1 MNRMMRAGKSLR
13 FAATMMF
20 AVVVAASVAGCDGT
34 SSTSTPSST
43 IGAAAAA
50 TATTS
55 AQQSAGATAQ
65 QDSQYYGWRHHALLM
80 FSAANYAAAQSDG
93 SVSLRVSR
101 MGMASAAVT
110 VNYSTADGTAV
121 AGTDYTAAGG
131 TLAWAENDST
141 AKTITVRISNATP
154 YLGAKSFKVALSNP
168 STAAHIANPGTATV
182 TISGDGVAA
191 IGDLQL
197 AASSYTVG
205 QGAGALTVTVNR
217 SQGSSGSISVAYG
230 TTNGS
235 AVAGTD
241 FTAASGSLDWA
252 DGDSAPKTFSVA
264 VSNAHPFSGT
274 KSFSVALSDPKSG
287 AALGSP
293 SSAAVTITGDASAPV
308 GSLNLAAANS
318 TVSQSA
324 GTVPV
329 IVDRTGGSSGAVSVA
344 YTTSNGTAMAGANYA
359 ATSGT
364 LSWTDGDAKPKTFS
378 VAIMNTTPF
387 TGSKAFTV
395 ALSGPS
401 GGATISNPGSASV
414 TINGDASAAVG
425 SIELSA
431 ASVAVLQSAG
441 SVAVSVTRSGGSAGA
456 VSVAYA
462 TVSGTAV
469 AGTDF
474 TASSGTLNWADG
486 DAAAKTVSIPISNAT
501 PFAGAKSFTVT
512 LSGATGGATLAS
524 PSSAIVAISGDAVS
538 AVGSVQLSAS
548 SDAVLQSAGS
558 VSLTVNR
565 TGGSSGAVS
574 VAYATANGTAVSGT
588 DFTAASGTLNWA
600 DGDAASKTMSVAIS
614 NATPFSGSK
623 SFSVALSSPTGGA
636 TLATPSSA
644 TVTISGSSSGSGGGG
659 SGGPAAPTNFLL
671 TNEGANSET
680 LSWSAASGA
689 ASYKIYRNG
698 TAYASTSATTY
709 TDTAA
714 TNATVPTF
722 AAPATIYSYTV
733 SAVDASG
740 NEGPQATNLTYWVYH
755 NGGYFWGAGGTNDYS
770 DVTANYKD
778 TAGIPESGSYDIA
791 IASKPGGYYQPF
803 SGGTASPEWAA
814 EIGAFKYMILD
825 LKPTIANQK
834 WRLNIISRL
843 PQGDVYNNAPVTLP
857 GNYGPAP
864 VVGQWATYKVPLNPD
879 LAVGTGSFVGSISG
893 STLTVTAVNPGMSVQ
908 TTAWLTG
915 PGIAADTTINSFGSG
930 NGGVG
935 TYNLNKS
942 ASVPAGTTINM
953 QRTNMYKFSLTDD
966 GGSANTYYIDNVG
979 FTVN

>member
-1 MNRMMRAGKSLR
+1 MNRIMRVGKNFR
-13 FAATMMF
+13 FAAMVMF
-20 AVVVAASVAGCDGT
+20 ATAVAACSGT
-34 SSTSTPSST
+34 STTSNPTTGAAASTSTM
-43 IGAAAAA
+43 AARQ
-50 TATTS
+50 TA
-55 AQQSAGATAQ
+55 GITAQ
-65 QDSQYYGWRHHALLM
+65 QDAQVGASWHHALLTL
-80 FSAANYAAAQSDG
+80 AASNYAAAQSAG
-93 SVSLRVSR
+93 SVSLSVTRTGS
-101 MGMASAAVT
+101 ASAAVT
-110 VNYSTADGTAV
+110 VNYGTADVTAV
-121 AGTDYTAAGG
+121 AGQDYTAAFG
-131 TLAWAENDST
+131 TLTWAENDST
-141 AKTITVRISNATP
+141 SKTITVRISNAKP
-154 YLGAKSFKVALSNP
+154 YLGAKAFKVWLGGP
-168 STAAHIANPGTATV
+168 SSAARIGNPGVATV
-182 TISGDGVAA
+182 TVAGDGVAA

-197 AASSYTVG
+197 AASSYTVA

-217 SQGSSGSISVAYG
+217 SQGSSGSVSVAYA

-241 FTAASGSLDWA
+241 FTAASGTLDWA
-252 DGDSAPKTFSVA
+252 DGDPAPKTFSIA
-264 VSNAHPFSGT
+264 VSNAKPFAGT
-274 KSFSVALSDPKSG
+274 KSFSVALSDPTSG

-293 SSAAVTITGDASAPV
+293 ASAAVTIAGDASAAT
-308 GSLNLAAANS
+308 GSLNLAASNS
-318 TVSQSA
+318 TVNQAA

-329 IVDRTGGSSGAVSVA
+329 TVNRTGGSSGAVSVA
-344 YTTSNGTAMAGANYA
+344 YSTSNGTATAGANYA

-364 LSWTDGDAKPKTFS
+364 LTWADGDAQAKTFS

-387 TGSKAFTV
+387 TGSKSFNV
-395 ALSGPS
+395 ALSQPS
-401 GGATISNPGSASV
+401 AGATISNPGSASV
-414 TINGDASAAVG
+414 TINGDASAPVG
-425 SIELSA
+425 ALELSA
-431 ASVAVLQSAG
+431 ASFAVSQSAG

-462 TVSGTAV
+462 TASATAVSGV
-469 AGTDF
+469 DF

-486 DAAAKTVSIPISNAT
+486 DATAKTVSIPISNTT

-512 LSGATGGATLAS
+512 LSGAGGGATLAS
-524 PSSAIVAISGDAVS
+524 PSSAIVSISGDAAS
-538 AVGSVQLSAS
+538 AVGSLQLSTS
-548 SDAVLQSAGS
+548 SDAVMQSAGS
-558 VSLTVNR
+558 VTLTVNR

-574 VAYATANGTAVSGT
+574 VAYATSGASAVSGT
-588 DFTAASGTLNWA
+588 DFTASNGTLTWA
-600 DGDAASKTMSVAIS
+600 DGDAASKTFSVAIS

-623 SFSVALSSPTGGA
+623 TFTAALSSPTGGA
-636 TLATPSSA
+636 TLSAPSSA
-644 TVTISGSSSGSGGGG
+644 TVTITGSSSGSSGSGG
-659 SGGPAAPTNFLL
+659 SGGPPAPTNFLL

-680 LSWSAASGA
+680 LSWSASSGA

-698 TAYASTSATTY
+698 VAYASTTGTTY
-709 TDTAA
+709 TDSAA
-714 TNATVPTF
+714 TNATVPTTF

-740 NEGPQATNLTYWVYH
+740 NEGAQATNLIYWEYH
-755 NGGYFWGAGGTNDYS
+755 NGSYFWGEGGVNDYS

-778 TAGIPESGSYDIA
+778 TAGTPETGAYDIA
-791 IASKPGGYYQPF
+791 IASIPGGYYQPF

-843 PQGDVYNNAPVTLP
+843 PQGDVYNNAPVELP

-864 VVGQWATYKVPLNPD
+864 VVGQWATYKIPLNPD

-893 STLTVTAVNPGMSVQ
+893 TTLTVTAVNPGMSVQ

-915 PGIAADTTINSFGSG
+915 PGIPADTTINSFGSG
-930 NGGVG
+930 KGGVG